1 MWSRRLFCLS
11 ILLISPGCFLSP
23 ALAESIPSNINIQEI
38 RSTRIDRHNQERA
51 RVGLPFYTGNALLD
65 SSAQTWAE
73 HLKTIGTTSH
83 KRTSKDGYYNY
94 RSVKDWFN
102 DQWVQFTWSAGNL
115 FSESLGRWLFTCKQ
129 TDCTATLLKSIKKTF
144 AFYMAERWSSWRPH
158 YNGIVMKDFVNVG
171 FGLAINK
178 NKFYLVS
185 HYGQSVL
192 NSETEIA
199 LGNMVAKN

>member
-1 MWSRRLFCLS
+1 
-11 ILLISPGCFLSP
+11 
-23 ALAESIPSNINIQEI
+23 
-38 RSTRIDRHNQERA
+38 
-51 RVGLPFYTGNALLD
+51 
-65 SSAQTWAE
+65 
-73 HLKTIGTTSH
+73 
-83 KRTSKDGYYNY
+83 
-94 RSVKDWFN
+94 
-102 DQWVQFTWSAGNL
+102 
-115 FSESLGRWLFTCKQ
+115 
-129 TDCTATLLKSIKKTF
+129 
-144 AFYMAERWSSWRPH
+144 MAERWSSWRPH